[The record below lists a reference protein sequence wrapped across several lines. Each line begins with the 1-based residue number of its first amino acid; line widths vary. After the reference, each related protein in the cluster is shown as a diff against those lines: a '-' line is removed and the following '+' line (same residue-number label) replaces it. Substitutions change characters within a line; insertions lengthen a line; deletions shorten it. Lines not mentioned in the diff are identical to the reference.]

1 MRKFTNEQKEYFKQ
15 LVLDCAIQRLTTQE
29 SLAYIKDNGIE
40 IGESHFNHIRAA
52 EAWRKEENWILYE
65 RQVWYTRK
73 YISIE

>member
-52 EAWRKEENWILYE
+52 EA
-65 RQVWYTRK
+65 
-73 YISIE
+73 